1 MFITSIPQITHIYI
15 STMPDASVV
24 FIFARI
30 CMAVNNTSDPIS
42 AYEEQCKKHL
52 LSKQAL
58 GEDLIWIENY
68 L

>member
-1 MFITSIPQITHIYI
+1 MFITLIPQITHIYI
-15 STMPDASVV
+15 STMPAWSLFLLESVWLLTTHLIQ
-24 FIFARI
+24 FRH
-30 CMAVNNTSDPIS
+30 MKKK
-42 AYEEQCKKHL
+42 CKKHL